1 MSETIIRTIY
11 KPLTDAEKIAIA
23 DKIVRLNI
31 DIESMIETKKN
42 LPKQIE
48 GKQEMAAA
56 LSHDYETGTESED
69 VECFCKLDDP
79 EPGKKSFYAI
89 EDNRLVET
97 VDMTESEKAP
107 LFTQEDI
114 TEQVEELFNIL
125 KNSFQDEKKTH
136 IACHVEQLQELL
148 AGNDF
153 LTIADEP
160 AREIADKLA
169 EEYFDSGVAEKEQKE
184 FLLIEKADYPAFKL
198 KLKALLM
205 QPAENV
211 ETVITEDDTV
221 KYVLPEETTN
231 EC

>member
-79 EPGKKSFYAI
+79 ESGKKSFYAI
-89 EDNRLVET
+89 EDNRFIET

-107 LFTQEDI
+107 LFESNGEDI

-125 KNSFQDEKKTH
+125 KNAFQNDAKTY
-136 IACHVEQLQELL
+136 ISCHVDDLQELL

-160 AREIADKLA
+160 ARKIADKLT

-205 QPAENV
+205 QPVENV
-211 ETVITEDDTV
+211 ETVITEDDTE
-221 KYVLPEETTN
+221 KYALPEES
-231 EC
+231 E